1 LAEYKVK
8 FNPEGKVV
16 SIEDDITIAEASDL
30 AGITIDAPC
39 GGKGTCGKCRI
50 MVTAG
55 EPSPPTE
62 AEERFFSK
70 DELEE
75 GHRLACQTIV
85 QSDMEVTIP
94 EDSRIRA
101 IKILSE
107 GTGQEII
114 LHPNIS
120 KVYLELKEQTL
131 ERQIADF
138 KNIKEALIATYP
150 DIYTDLKVL
159 RQLPKILR
167 DAKFKVT
174 LVLDGNKLIGVE
186 PGDTTG
192 KNYGIAVDIGTTTVV
207 STVVNLNTGKEMSV
221 ASALNTQATHGADV
235 ISRINFTIDEEDGLE
250 ELGDRVIG
258 VIKQISEYACAE
270 AHVSMKDIY
279 EVTVVGNTTM
289 THLFLKVPVRS
300 LALMPYVGVFS
311 DPVDV
316 KASELGFSF
325 NPDANVYV
333 LPNIAGFVGADTVG
347 VILASALN
355 RSETIKLAID
365 IGTNGEVALGSK
377 DRLLTC
383 STAAGPAFEGAMIT
397 YGMRGAPGAI
407 ERVDLNDKPVIEV
420 IGGGKPIGIC
430 GSGLIDVV
438 GEMLR
443 LGIIDETGRM
453 MDPDDLDISP
463 ELKKYL
469 RRSDEYGPHIVLYEH
484 EGRHVVITQKDVRQ
498 VQLAKGAIKAGI
510 EILMNKLGITLDDVS
525 EVLMAGAF
533 GNYIR
538 KENAIRLGLIPDF
551 PLEKVKFI
559 GNAAAAGAKMALM
572 SKEAREEAMQ
582 IANFS
587 EYVELATDPN
597 FQNEF
602 MDAMTFPT
610 DSELKFLS

>member
-1 LAEYKVK
+1 LAECKVK
-8 FNPEGKVV
+8 FNPDGKVV
-16 SIEDDITIAEASDL
+16 SIEEGMTIAEASDL
-30 AGITIDAPC
+30 AGITIDSPC
-39 GGKGTCGKCRI
+39 GGNGTCGKCKV

-55 EPSPPTE
+55 ETNPPTE

-70 DELEE
+70 DELGE

-85 QSDMEVTIP
+85 KCDMEVTIP

-120 KVYLELKEQTL
+120 KVYVELEEQTL

-138 KNIKEALIATYP
+138 KNIKEALKAAHP
-150 DIYTDLKVL
+150 DICTDLKVL

-186 PGDTTG
+186 SGDTTS
-192 KNYGIAVDIGTTTVV
+192 KNYGIAVDIGTTTIV

-250 ELGDRVIG
+250 ELGDRVMG

-289 THLFLKVPVRS
+289 THLFLKVPVRN

-325 NPDANVYV
+325 NADANVYV

-407 ERVDLNDKPVIEV
+407 ERVELNDKPVIQV

-438 GEMLR
+438 AEMLR
-443 LGIIDETGRM
+443 LGIVDETGRM
-453 MDPDDLDISP
+453 MDPDDLEISP
-463 ELKKYL
+463 ELKKYI
-469 RRSDEYGPHIVLYEH
+469 RKSDEYGPHLVLHEH
-484 EGRHVVITQKDVRQ
+484 EGRHVVITQKDIRQ
-498 VQLAKGAIKAGI
+498 MQLAKGAIKAGI
-510 EILMNKLGITLDDVS
+510 EILINKLDITLDDVS

-533 GNYIR
+533 GNYIK

-551 PLEKVKFI
+551 PLDKVRFI

-572 SKEAREEAMQ
+572 SKEARQEAMQ
-582 IANFS
+582 IANFA
-587 EYVELATDPN
+587 EYAELATDPN